1 MLERSRI
8 VATPARVDA
17 GTPEWR
23 SRRIRDARFVDPR
36 PTHVLIVEAHR
47 EVYHVLGRPLE
58 ARKYVIDYAPIGHH
72 GDGPVAEADNYRRD
86 GIGILSAALRSA
98 RSAVLAAARQFPRV
112 PHSPDAHT
120 AARRLGREP

>member
-72 GDGPVAEADNYRRD
+72 GDGPVAEADNLQKRRHRD
-86 GIGILSAALRSA
+86 T
-98 RSAVLAAARQFPRV
+98 V
-112 PHSPDAHT
+112 SPAPISSF
-120 AARRLGREP
+120 G